1 MNIYNKNIS
10 PKSVDFLQKIIKSNN
25 NLPEINQKIE
35 NVCGIAVFFENTK
48 DADFFKDKSL
58 NLSDRSEKSEYGDYQ
73 TNTNLSVQVCELLK
87 SKKINPNIIFEPTF
101 GKGNFIISSLK
112 TFDNIEQIFGVE
124 IYKPY
129 IQITKFKIL
138 DYFIQNLNQKAP
150 KIKLFHANIFDFDT
164 KKHININKND
174 NFLILGNPP
183 WVTNTELSGINSKN
197 LPRKVN
203 FKNHKGLDAMTGKG
217 NFDIA
222 EFITNSLFEK
232 FADKTGNFAFLIKNS
247 VIKNIL
253 QRQIVNNYKITNLEK
268 FIIDAKKEFNVSVNA
283 SLFYCK
289 LNSKSDKLCAEFDF
303 YTKEK
308 IKEFGWVNDKFVS
321 NTDTYQKYANFDGIC
336 QYEWRQGMKH
346 DLTKVMEI
354 EKVADNLYQNKFNEK
369 FELEEELVYGILKSS
384 DLKGETINKT
394 RKYTIITQKKIG
406 QATSFIKN
414 DYHKTYNYL
423 QSKFDLFSKRKSSI
437 YKGKPA
443 FSIFGIGD
451 YSFKPYKI
459 AISGLYKQLNFT
471 LIKPDKNNKPI
482 MLDDTCYFIGFDDEK
497 EAEIIFEVL
506 KSEEVKEFL
515 SSLIFND
522 AKRSVTKDLLMRID
536 ISAVMKNKNIRKN
549 KNDNYLKISRRIT
562 PITQT
567 KLALFG

>member
-1 MNIYNKNIS
+1 VNIYNKNIS

-35 NVCGIAVFFENTK
+35 NVCGIADFFKNTK